1 MPYVDRM
8 QKLRDIF
15 KNASIKYTGKSY
27 VVLIGVE
34 NQSDIHYA
42 IPVKNMFYDVM
53 AYGNQVKE
61 TAKKHRKDKDTTT
74 SDEFLSGFTKEDK
87 LIPVITITVY
97 LGTKE
102 WDGPRKL
109 SDMFGDVDEELMP
122 FIPDYRINLLAPREI
137 TDFTGFRTSIRQ
149 LFEVLKNANDKE
161 KMQEVLQNDE
171 KFSRVDRE
179 TVEAINL
186 FAGTDIDIDEKEEVI
201 DMCKAWEEQKNE
213 GRELGREEGRELGER
228 QKIISQ
234 IVKKL
239 QKDKSVAEIAD
250 DLEEKEEVIAP
261 IYEAALS
268 MKPDYD
274 VEKIYELLEKNKKL
288 A

>member
-1 MPYVDRM
+1 
-8 QKLRDIF
+8 
-15 KNASIKYTGKSY
+15 
-27 VVLIGVE
+27 
-34 NQSDIHYA
+34 
-42 IPVKNMFYDVM
+42 M
-53 AYGNQVKE
+53 AP
-61 TAKKHRKDKDTTT
+61 KK
-74 SDEFLSGFTKEDK
+74 
-87 LIPVITITVY
+87 
-97 LGTKE
+97 
-102 WDGPRKL
+102 
-109 SDMFGDVDEELMP
+109 
-122 FIPDYRINLLAPREI
+122 I
-137 TDFTGFRTSIRQ
+137 TDFTGFRTSIRL
-149 LFEVLKNANDKE
+149 LFEVLQNAYDKD

-171 KFSRVDRE
+171 KFSKVDRE

-213 GRELGREEGRELGER
+213 GRELGER
-228 QKIISQ
+228 QKIISLV
-234 IVKKL
+234 VKKL

-250 DLEEKEEVIAP
+250 DLEEKEEVIAS

>member
-61 TAKKHRKDKDTTT
+61 TAKKHRREKDTAT

-109 SDMFGDVDEELMP
+109 SDMFGDVDEELLP

-213 GRELGREEGRELGER
+213 GRELGER
-228 QKIISQ
+228 QKIISLV
-234 IVKKL
+234 VKKL

-268 MKPDYD
+268 MKQDYD

>member
-1 MPYVDRM
+1 
-8 QKLRDIF
+8 
-15 KNASIKYTGKSY
+15 
-27 VVLIGVE
+27 
-34 NQSDIHYA
+34 
-42 IPVKNMFYDVM
+42 M
-53 AYGNQVKE
+53 AP
-61 TAKKHRKDKDTTT
+61 KK
-74 SDEFLSGFTKEDK
+74 
-87 LIPVITITVY
+87 
-97 LGTKE
+97 
-102 WDGPRKL
+102 
-109 SDMFGDVDEELMP
+109 
-122 FIPDYRINLLAPREI
+122 I
-137 TDFTGFRTSIRQ
+137 TDFTGFRTSIRL
-149 LFEVLKNANDKE
+149 LFEVLQNAYDKD

-171 KFSRVDRE
+171 KFSKVDRE

-186 FAGTDIDIDEKEEVI
+186 FAGTDIDIDGKEEVI
-201 DMCKAWEEQKNE
+201 DMCKAWEDQKNE
-213 GRELGREEGRELGER
+213 GRELGREEGREEGRELGER